1 MKIKQMLNEFKFMQG
16 FESWVGI
23 HVDGEAY
30 YSCPRERLPSGFL
43 DIDYLKT
50 DRVLDTY
57 YEQPVEILVFYVHKS
72 DLFNGFKNSK
82 NE

>member
-1 MKIKQMLNEFKFMQG
+1 MQG

-30 YSCPRERLPSGFL
+30 FSCPRERLPSGFL

-57 YEQPVEILVFYVHKS
+57 YEQPVEILVFYNPHKTPHRK
-72 DLFNGFKNSK
+72 GVGIKAIKNK
-82 NE
+82 KCLTYKYI